1 MKLLIEGGEKLGI
14 GKAQGRAFS
23 TQDFEVLRS
32 LEDLHIELREES
44 GCVLVGTGSL
54 CYIYP
59 DQNFPVVQGS
69 SCVQRPVSIAPC
81 IEGY

>member
-1 MKLLIEGGEKLGI
+1 MERNLELGKLRV
-14 GKAQGRAFS
+14 AHFS

-69 SCVQRPVSIAPC
+69 SCVQRLVSIAPC